1 MVPHKA
7 RRQDVAGYLLSLLCS
22 GDFPIGRFWEVI
34 LKAGT
39 YGGTVVAGWHSP
51 HFGKAT
57 LSRTTIPKA
66 SAPLSSNTLLANPKI
81 PL

>member
-1 MVPHKA
+1 MVPYKA
-7 RRQDVAGYLLSLLCS
+7 RRHDVAGYRLSLLCN
-22 GDFPIGRFWEVI
+22 GDFPTGRFWEVI
-34 LKAGT
+34 LKTGT

-51 HFGKAT
+51 YFGKAT

-66 SAPLSSNTLLANPKI
+66 SAPFSSNTLLANAKI